1 MSIDSLALLSLYG
14 GTADATSSLLATLYG
29 QGGTRRPS
37 GLTPYQALSAAE
49 KNQTRDVAL
58 TARKPEIKRAID
70 AFTQAVGKA
79 TSVDELLRDK
89 AVMEVVLTANG
100 LSDQIKSPALAR
112 KALSSDLSD
121 PTSLANTLTDTR
133 WKQTTATFDFAG
145 KGLSVIQDPAVISKL
160 ADGYAEVKW
169 RQSLD
174 AGTPGLSNA
183 LTFRANAASVGSV
196 DEILADPVLR
206 EVVTVALKIPKEIAF
221 QTLTAQ
227 ENAVTTRLDLSKL
240 KDPKFVESF
249 AQRYLYEASQAVSTN
264 SSADL
269 MTLAIKASGLVI

>member
-1 MSIDSLALLSLYG
+1 
-14 GTADATSSLLATLYG
+14 
-29 QGGTRRPS
+29 
-37 GLTPYQALSAAE
+37 
-49 KNQTRDVAL
+49 
-58 TARKPEIKRAID
+58 
-70 AFTQAVGKA
+70 
-79 TSVDELLRDK
+79 
-89 AVMEVVLTANG
+89 
-100 LSDQIKSPALAR
+100 R

-133 WKQTTATFDFAG
+133 WKQTAATFDFVG

-249 AQRYLYEASQAVSTN
+249 AQRYLYEASQAVSAN